1 MKIKTNYHSHNTFC
15 DGKSTMEDMVL
26 SAIDRHFTH
35 FGISSH
41 APYPLDNDF
50 ALKEEDFFAYIT
62 EFERLKDKYKDK
74 IRLFSGLEM
83 DFVPYLVENIRQ
95 NAEEK
100 YNLDYFIGS
109 VHQVVNT
116 LTEINSPMSNADT
129 WFIDGSKQ
137 EKYDI
142 GLETLFGGDIRKG
155 VTCFYTQQI
164 QMIEKNSPD
173 VLGHADKI
181 VMHNKDRYFKEDEQW
196 YKDEVVRLWDTVIK
210 YGTIVE
216 VNTRGIYRKRHSD
229 FYPSSSWLKYLT
241 EKHIPL
247 TIATDCHKAEETD
260 SCYKEALEYLK
271 YIGCKELYY
280 FDGSWKAEKIEN
292 FIA

>member
-1 MKIKTNYHSHNTFC
+1 
-15 DGKSTMEDMVL
+15 
-26 SAIDRHFTH
+26 
-35 FGISSH
+35 
-41 APYPLDNDF
+41 
-50 ALKEEDFFAYIT
+50 
-62 EFERLKDKYKDK
+62 
-74 IRLFSGLEM
+74 M